1 MKFMPVQQVKS
12 PRSLFRSHQALPRD
26 APRVRTHAAI
36 ASAPLTMASAPKEFG
51 LVAGVVAAS
60 WMVHHGFMGV
70 KVMQARKKY
79 KVDYPALYATTENCP
94 DAQARKAFNCVQRGH
109 QNSLENQ
116 PIFLAL
122 LVTAG
127 LKHPITAATAGAIY
141 LVGRV
146 MYMQGY
152 STGDPDKRMRGSILY
167 AGLFTLVG
175 IVCKW
180 GFQAATAL
188 LSK

>member
-1 MKFMPVQQVKS
+1 M
-12 PRSLFRSHQALPRD
+12 
-26 APRVRTHAAI
+26 AI
-36 ASAPLTMASAPKEFG
+36 TVPDNFG
-51 LVAGVVAAS
+51 YVAGVVLGS
-60 WMVHHGFMGV
+60 WLVYGV
-70 KVMQARKKY
+70 S
-79 KVDYPALYATTENCP
+79 YPELYASAENCP
-94 DAQARKAFNCVQRGH
+94 NAEHRKAFNCVQRGH

-122 LVTAG
+122 LLSAG
-127 LKHPITAATAGAIY
+127 LKHPITAAVAGAVY

-175 IVCKW
+175 IVGKW
-180 GFQAATAL
+180 GVQALMAAVA
-188 LSK
+188 K